1 MIVCVLCSNPGP
13 ESPRYESAQVTCL
26 VYCDPLLLVGT
37 QGGDLLVI
45 SIHKKRHRNRHN
57 SLPEAA
63 FHSLPSSPRFHS
75 RSGGGRRLE
84 HTVLTST
91 HCYDR
96 PVINIH
102 PIMVQGDIAGSPF
115 PASPSSSMNM
125 LILFGKEEE
134 EDGGDAVEGIVH
146 LYEIVSSPLTS
157 PMSSP
162 QTATGQLST
171 TSTQSLPPTSL
182 HKCSLQD
189 LTTMPNLTLRR
200 VSNGA
205 ISYLPLHENS
215 AW

>member
-1 MIVCVLCSNPGP
+1 M
-13 ESPRYESAQVTCL
+13 
-26 VYCDPLLLVGT
+26 GT

-45 SIHKKRHRNRHN
+45 SIHKKQHRSRYN
-57 SLPEAA
+57 SLPETA
-63 FHSLPSSPRFHS
+63 FHSLPSSPHFPR
-75 RSGGGRRLE
+75 RGGGRRLE

-96 PVINIH
+96 PIINIH
-102 PIMVQGDIAGSPF
+102 PITVQGGIAGSPF
-115 PASPSSSMNM
+115 PASPSSSVNM
-125 LILFGKEEE
+125 LILFGKEED
-134 EDGGDAVEGIVH
+134 EDGAGGDAVESIVH

-162 QTATGQLST
+162 QTATGRL
-171 TSTQSLPPTSL
+171 STQSLPPTSL
-182 HKCSLQD
+182 QKCSLQD
-189 LTTMPNLTLRR
+189 VTAMPPLTLTR